1 MGRAEAAG
9 RGWFLSS
16 GVSDDAAPDIQEP
29 RAPWGP
35 EQAREKDIFGR
46 VPKDRPDWSHRR
58 GEPRVFALIWML
70 YLMGVTALMFAS
82 LSDAF
87 FVSPAITR
95 PAARGMLLATMAGMV
110 LMWPVVRLSQHPAE
124 RPVRSVLRDL
134 FVVLIPAQA
143 VIWPHALRELGDW
156 SVGVLLALAGVFA
169 AWALVV
175 AGLLAMADSGRGAG
189 RARWAWMLVLLVL
202 CLGAPAYGVARGQ
215 FWMTPGPPPASRPG
229 WMLSPLTAVLEVTR
243 DRDASDG
250 TTRASGIHWRLIGA
264 AACVGGS
271 LLCLSGA
278 AGVAARRGRA

>member
-1 MGRAEAAG
+1 
-9 RGWFLSS
+9 
-16 GVSDDAAPDIQEP
+16 VNDDALTDSPGPAPVS
-29 RAPWGP
+29 APVSASAEEAGK
-35 EQAREKDIFGR
+35 EKDIFGR
-46 VPKDRPDWSHRR
+46 VPRDRPDWSHRR
-58 GEPRVFALIWML
+58 GEPRVFALVWML

-95 PAARGMLLATMAGMV
+95 PAARGMLLATMAGLV
-110 LMWPVVRLSQHPAE
+110 LMWPAVRLSQRPAD

-156 SVGVLLALAGVFA
+156 SFGVLTALAGVFA

-175 AGLLAMADSGRGAG
+175 GGILAMADSGVGAG

-202 CLGAPAYGVARGQ
+202 CLGAPAYAVSRGQ
-215 FWMTPGPPPASRPG
+215 FRMVPGPASSARPG

-243 DRDASDG
+243 DRDAADG
-250 TTRASGIHWRLIGA
+250 VTAVSGTHWRLIA
-264 AACVGGS
+264 APACVGGS
-271 LLCLSGA
+271 LLCLAGA
-278 AGVAARRGRA
+278 GGVAARRGRA